1 MSPGG
6 MTPSRA
12 WLAYAINTVVLWGV
26 WGALSGLSVTHN
38 FPDTLIYC
46 VWALTMIP
54 PAVFVLA
61 QNGWR
66 LDRNPRAILY
76 GMAIGLLGAG
86 GQMVLFYAVA
96 RGPAYLIFPIV
107 SLSPVVT
114 IALSFL
120 LMGERTGKLGLIGI
134 VLALLALPTFDFA
147 PVSGEAGGT
156 GWLIPALLVMLAWG
170 VQAYFMK
177 SGNHVMSAESIFF
190 YMMLSGLMIIP
201 VAAGMTDFSQPINAG
216 LSGPWLAAAI
226 QVLNAIGALT
236 LVFAFRYGKA
246 IIVAP
251 LANAGAPLLT
261 AIISLVLTGTLP
273 GTLKIVGIA
282 LALTAS
288 LLLAIEPDSGDPSAE
303 GPEPL
308 PARPAGHSAFA
319 LTQTASEE

>member
-1 MSPGG
+1 LVL
-6 MTPSRA
+6 SRH
-12 WLAYAINTVVLWGV
+12 WLVYAINTVVLWGV
-26 WGALSGLSVTHN
+26 WGALSGLSAERH

-54 PAVFVLA
+54 PALFVLA

-66 LDRNPRAILY
+66 LERNRRAIVY
-76 GMAIGLLGAG
+76 GLAIGLLGAG
-86 GQMVLFYAVA
+86 GQMILFYAVA

-107 SLSPVVT
+107 SLSPVIT

-120 LMGERTGKLGLIGI
+120 LMGERTGRLGLAGI

-147 PVSGEAGGT
+147 PGGAGAGGT
-156 GWLIPALLVMLAWG
+156 GWLIPSLLVTGSWG

-177 SGNHVMSAESIFF
+177 SANHVMSAESIFF

-201 VAAGMTDFSQPINAG
+201 VAVGMTDFGQPINYG
-216 LSGPWLAAAI
+216 PSGPVLAAVI

-251 LANAGAPLLT
+251 LANAGAPLIT
-261 AIISLVLTGTLP
+261 AILSLALTGTLP
-273 GTLKIVGIA
+273 GTVKIAGIA

-288 LLLAIEPDSGDPSAE
+288 LLLAIEPDSGDDPAAALQ
-303 GPEPL
+303 PEL
-308 PARPAGHSAFA
+308 IPARPSGMAV
-319 LTQTASEE
+319 TRTAAKE